1 MADSECQLSKL
12 MSRDGLRKN
21 SRSKVER
28 LFVRSVVLAGWAIE
42 ATGDGN
48 LIAAGF
54 KWIV

>member
-42 ATGDGN
+42 VTGDGN